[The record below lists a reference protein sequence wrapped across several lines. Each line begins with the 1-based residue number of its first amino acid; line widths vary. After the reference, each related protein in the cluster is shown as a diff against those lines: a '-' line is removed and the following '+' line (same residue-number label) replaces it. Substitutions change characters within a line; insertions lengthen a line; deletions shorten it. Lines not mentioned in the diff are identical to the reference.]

1 MQATTFAIGDRITN
15 DKITGTIIKLTTK
28 SYVIRIEWLIFDGKK
43 VDYSQS
49 TSSGKIRFE
58 AAETHWKQIN

>member
-1 MQATTFAIGDRITN
+1 MMTTKFAKGDRITN
-15 DKITGTIIKLTTK
+15 GKIMGTVIKLTSK
-28 SYVIRIEWLIFDGKK
+28 SYVIRIEWLIFDGQK